1 MLTGRVY
8 QKPSLIVLRW
18 ILAMAWRDS
27 RGHRRKLFLFT
38 LCVIFGVGAL
48 VAIESFRHNLE
59 QTIDA
64 QAQLLLGADLSF
76 RSQRPFSK
84 KMEGF
89 ISKMGGEQA
98 REVRFRSMAY
108 FVDQGKPRLVQV
120 RALGGAYP
128 FYGKIKTLPAGA
140 EFREGTEAGALV
152 EASLLIQFGAGVGD
166 TVRLGQSDF
175 RIVGSVLQVPGENEV
190 RGLFSPRIYIDQSFL
205 PQTGLMQRGSLA
217 SHRVFFKLTGGIDA
231 EVEAKLQRA
240 RETLFVEERIQ
251 LDTVESQKRR
261 LGRAMDNFYEFLNLI
276 GFVALLLG
284 GIGMAGA
291 VQVYIKEKL
300 NTVAILRCLGARVF
314 ATFSISLVQVT
325 AVALL
330 GVFLGSGVGI
340 SVQYLLPAV
349 LSSFLP
355 FEVPVFVSWIS
366 LIKSACF
373 CWIVILLFSFI
384 PVLSLRSVTPLR
396 ALRFASEEEVSQ
408 RKDPLFWVVVFLI
421 ACVVLGFSIPQTNR
435 WSSGLIFVGVLTGS
449 LFLLGGLGSALMWV
463 LRRFFPRNWPYPW
476 RQGLLNLYRPNNR
489 TYFLL
494 ITLGMG
500 TFLIFTIHHAQRML
514 LQQAEFDRE
523 GEQPN
528 LVLFDVQKD
537 QVAGITEQ
545 VLMAGYPVT
554 ETVPIVTMRLDAI
567 DGRTVAAIKRDPISQ
582 VEHWAL
588 NREYRVTFRKKLID
602 TEVIIEGE
610 FFGVSKGIDPVPIS
624 LEESI
629 AKELE
634 VGLGD
639 TLTFNVQGVRI
650 LSEISSIRKVDWASL
665 RPNFYVVFP
674 QGILEEAPTF
684 YALLTHAPDQLAAAR
699 FQESLVEAYPNVSA
713 IDLSLVLETMTTI
726 LDRVGF
732 VIRFISFFSVATGVV
747 VLATSVITSRY
758 QRIRESVL
766 LSTLGASSRVIR
778 LIMAVE
784 YLILGILAGSAG
796 CFLSLISS
804 FGLSRFIFKIPYH
817 ISPVSII
824 FPVFIIAV
832 MTLLIGLLNS
842 RGIARFP
849 PLSIL
854 RKEG

>member
-1 MLTGRVY
+1 MGRVD
-8 QKPSLIVLRW
+8 QKPNLIVLRW
-18 ILAMAWRDS
+18 VLAMAWRDS

-59 QTIDA
+59 QTIDD

-76 RSQRPFSK
+76 RSQRPFSR
-84 KMEGF
+84 KMEEF
-89 ISKMGGEQA
+89 ISEIDGEQA
-98 REVRFRSMAY
+98 REVRFRSMAD
-108 FVDQGKPRLVQV
+108 FVDQGKSRLVQV

-128 FYGKIKTLPAGA
+128 FYGEIKTLPAGA
-140 EFREGTEAGALV
+140 EFRDGTEAGALV
-152 EASLLIQFGAGVGD
+152 EASLLIQFGAELGD

-190 RGLFSPRIYIDQSFL
+190 RGLFAPRIYIDQRFL

-217 SHRVFFKLTGGIDA
+217 SHRVFFKLTSGIDA

-240 RETLFVEERIQ
+240 QETLFAEERIQ
-251 LDTVESQKRR
+251 FDTVESRKRR

-300 NTVAILRCLGARVF
+300 NTVAILRCLGARAF
-314 ATFSISLVQVT
+314 AAFSISLVQVI

-330 GVFLGSGVGI
+330 GVFLGSGVGV

-355 FEVPVFVSWIS
+355 FEVPVSVSWIS
-366 LIKSACF
+366 LIKSAFF

-384 PVLSLRSVTPLR
+384 PALSLRSVAPLR
-396 ALRFASEEEVSQ
+396 ALRGASEEEISQ
-408 RKDPLFWVVVFLI
+408 WKDPLFWVVVLLI
-421 ACVVLGFSIPQTNR
+421 ACVVLVFSIPQTNR
-435 WSSGLIFVGVLTGS
+435 WYGGLIFAGVLAGS

-463 LRRFFPRNWPYPW
+463 LRRFFPRNWPYPL

-489 TYFLL
+489 THFLL

-500 TFLIFTIHHAQRML
+500 IFLIFTVHHAQRML

-528 LVLFDVQKD
+528 LVLFDVQND
-537 QVAGITEQ
+537 QVAGIAEE
-545 VLMAGYPVT
+545 VLMAGYPVM
-554 ETVPIVTMRLDAI
+554 ETIPIVTIRLDAI
-567 DGRTVAAIKRDPISQ
+567 NGRTVASIKRDPISQ

-588 NREYRVTFRKKLID
+588 NWEYRATFRRKLID
-602 TEVIIEGE
+602 TEAIVEGE
-610 FFGVSKGIDPVPIS
+610 FIGVSTGTDPAPIS

-650 LSEISSIRKVDWASL
+650 LTEISSIRRVDWAKF

-674 QGILEEAPTF
+674 RGILEEAPTF
-684 YALLTHAPDQLAAAR
+684 YALLTRAPDRHAAAR
-699 FQESLVEAYPNVSA
+699 LQENLVEAYPNVSA

-726 LDRVGF
+726 LDRVSF
-732 VIRFISFFSVATGVV
+732 VIRFISFFSVATGMV

-766 LSTLGASSRVIR
+766 LSTLGASSRTIR

-784 YLILGILAGSAG
+784 YLLLGFLSGSTG
-796 CFLSLISS
+796 CLLSLISAL
-804 FGLSRFIFKIPYH
+804 GLSWFVFKIPYH
-817 ISPVSII
+817 ISLMPII
-824 FPVFIIAV
+824 FSVFITAALI
-832 MTLLIGLLNS
+832 LLIGLLNS